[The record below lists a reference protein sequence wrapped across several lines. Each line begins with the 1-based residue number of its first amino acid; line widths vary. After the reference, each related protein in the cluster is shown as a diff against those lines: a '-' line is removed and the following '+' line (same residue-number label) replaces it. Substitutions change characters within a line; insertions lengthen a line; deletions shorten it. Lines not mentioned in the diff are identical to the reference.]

1 MAGIKSSF
9 TFFVFQA
16 SLTTISLLPRRFC
29 LFLGRTFGFLIYFF
43 DKKHR
48 NVALQNLKL
57 SMGEKLPDTEIKHTV
72 KKSFVHFGQAFFDLV
87 KFSRLKDEK
96 KEKLI
101 TVEGSEIIDK
111 AIQQGKG
118 ALLFSAHLGSWEIA
132 PFIISKKAK
141 ISVIAR
147 PLDHKLLEKKLLKI
161 RTGFGA
167 EVIHKHQASK
177 QVLRLLRKNEMVAI
191 LIDQNVLRSQA
202 IFVDFFGKPAA
213 TTPSLAMFHLR
224 TSSPLIPVFCYPSP
238 TKGYIIKI
246 MPPLDIILSGDHS
259 EDILK
264 ITQLCTKIIEDQIQ
278 KDPSLWMWFHNRW
291 KTRPVEETTEKGA

>member
-1 MAGIKSSF
+1 
-9 TFFVFQA
+9 
-16 SLTTISLLPRRFC
+16 L
-29 LFLGRTFGFLIYFF
+29 
-43 DKKHR
+43 
-48 NVALQNLKL
+48 
-57 SMGEKLPDTEIKHTV
+57 
-72 KKSFVHFGQAFFDLV
+72 
-87 KFSRLKDEK
+87 
-96 KEKLI
+96 
-101 TVEGSEIIDK
+101 EIIDK
-111 AIQQGKG
+111 AIQGNKG
-118 ALLFSAHLGSWEIA
+118 ALLFSAHLGNWEIA
-132 PFIISKKAK
+132 PFILSKKAK

-177 QVLRLLRKNEMVAI
+177 QILRLLRKNEMVAI

-202 IFVDFFGKPAA
+202 VFVDFFGKPAA

-224 TSSPLIPVFCYPSP
+224 TSSPLIPVFCYPSSS
-238 TKGYIIKI
+238 KGYIIKI
-246 MPPLDIILSGDHS
+246 MPPLEITLSGDHS

-291 KTRPVEETTEKGA
+291 KSRPLEETADMDA